1 MATHKSAEKEHR
13 RSLKRREINRRNKSA
28 LKTQIKKLRKV
39 IVEKNIDE
47 ALKLLPRTISMIDK
61 TVKKGTIHPRTGDR
75 YKSRLSKQ
83 VNALLTS
90 SNPK

>member
-13 RSLKRREINRRNKSA
+13 RSLRRREINKRNKSA
-28 LKTQIKKLRKV
+28 LKTQIKKLRKA
-39 IVEKNIDE
+39 IKDKNKEEAVE
-47 ALKLLPRTISMIDK
+47 LLSKTISLIDK

-83 VNALLTS
+83 VATLLTG